1 MSNARVL
8 RLEIPGFDMFLDDAV
23 GHREELLGAGLGAG
37 LSLVDLRGGD
47 VVFLPVP
54 AVVAVVQE
62 QRLQVVHRV
71 GELGLC
77 RLCGFKL
84 IEQRDQLR
92 FLLRR
97 KEGEDAFLGL
107 VFALL
112 LRFRPSAS

>member
-1 MSNARVL
+1 M
-8 RLEIPGFDMFLDDAV
+8 
-23 GHREELLGAGLGAG
+23 
-37 LSLVDLRGGD
+37 
-47 VVFLPVP
+47 
-54 AVVAVVQE
+54 
-62 QRLQVVHRV
+62 

-112 LRFRPSAS
+112 LRFQAIGIVGVGVPGVDLHDVVDQTQEHDPGNVDRFVGVFLQKVGHDRHVP